1 MQEERYKNNF
11 NKLKTMKY
19 TIKNL
24 HSEFSTDKKCL
35 QFIFDNRYGKKFE
48 CPDCKKTG
56 KFYLIESRKRFDC
69 TCGYTISPLADTI
82 FHKSSTPLTLWF
94 HAIFLFASSR
104 NGVAAKELERQLGV
118 TYKCAWRLAKQIRL
132 LFSQTNFPLSGTVET
147 DETYVGGKRKGKRGL
162 GAEGKTP
169 VFGMIEREGKAVGHV
184 ISDVKM
190 KTLQPLINKSIIKD
204 SIIMTDE
211 LRSYS
216 RIAQNGYRYES
227 VKHGTGEFVRGQV
240 HTNNI
245 EGFWSQMKRSING
258 TYHLISPKYLQNY
271 VNEFIWRYNF
281 RSESLFPLMILRA
294 VKPILTTL

>member
-1 MQEERYKNNF
+1 
-11 NKLKTMKY
+11 MKY

-24 HSEFSTDKKCL
+24 RNEFSNDNKCL
-35 QFIFDNRYGKKFE
+35 QFVFDNRYGKKFE
-48 CPDCKKTG
+48 CPQCQQKG

-69 TCGYTISPLADTI
+69 VCGYTVSPLADTI

-118 TYKCAWRLAKQIRL
+118 TYKCAWRLAKQIRI
-132 LFSQTNFPLSGTVET
+132 LFVQAKNPLSGTIET

-169 VFGMIEREGKAVGHV
+169 VFGMIERQGEAIGQV
-184 ISDVKM
+184 IPDTKL
-190 KTLQPLINKSIIKD
+190 KTLQPIINSSIAKD
-204 SIIMTDE
+204 STIMTDE

-216 RIAQNGYRYES
+216 RVAMNGYKHET
-227 VKHGTGEFVRGQV
+227 VKHGVGEYVRGNV
-240 HTNNI
+240 HTNSI
-245 EGFWSQMKRSING
+245 EGFWSQMKQSISG
-258 TYHLISPKYLQNY
+258 THHLVSPKYLQLY

-281 RSESLFPLMILRA
+281 RGQSLFPLMILQA
-294 VKPILTTL
+294 VKPVSIAYGKNF